1 MCVHLVVSDSLW
13 PYGLWPPRHLCPWDF
28 SRQEYC
34 SGLPFPTPGNLPN
47 PGIEPS
53 SFVSPALAG
62 GFFITASPGKPKC
75 SYIIYLYILVHHGS
89 ELRWIEHDFLQ
100 LDMCNQQA
108 VLYSKYNI
116 VAVFHKCV
124 SIKKCFKSQNNVL
137 VLYTC
142 MGFISLFLQPL
153 GVGKR
158 QLILYTLAWPFHSNS
173 KRKFRPCSSQSLTWM
188 YQFFVTL

>member
-1 MCVHLVVSDSLW
+1 MCVHSVVSDSLW

-100 LDMCNQQA
+100 LDRCNQQA

-124 SIKKCFKSQNNVL
+124 SIKKVL
-137 VLYTC
+137 NPKTMFL
-142 MGFISLFLQPL
+142 FSIHAWDLFLYSCNL
-153 GVGKR
+153 WG
-158 QLILYTLAWPFHSNS
+158 
-173 KRKFRPCSSQSLTWM
+173 
-188 YQFFVTL
+188 